1 MSFDYARAQVTA
13 LRLLARFGQ
22 VGKLRKLTAGQAPA
36 DAAITLAVLDYKAF
50 DIDGTRILAGDR
62 LIYVA
67 PQGVDTIKPGNVIL
81 DAANKP
87 YQVMDVKIISPAG
100 IVVYYEVQG
109 RGPR

>member
-1 MSFDYARAQVTA
+1 MSFDYAAMAETA
-13 LRLLARFGQ
+13 LELITEFGQ
-22 VGKLRKLTAGQAPA
+22 VGKLRKLTAGAAPV
-36 DAAITLAVLDYKAF
+36 DAPITLAVLDYKLM
-50 DIDGTRILAGDR
+50 DIDGTRILVGDR

-67 PQGVDTIKPGNVIL
+67 PQGVDAIKPGNVIL

-87 YQVMDVKIISPAG
+87 YTVMDVKPIAPAG